1 MGNRIATLSA
11 ELDES
16 IKTRQHLD
24 QMVDE
29 ATHLDSKHSLYFGQI
44 LMSVEN
50 LFLRCTTKR
59 KNIQHAQFFN
69 TEDGGKGEEGQ
80 EESDDHFRKKKE
92 KAIRQLKVILAYLK
106 DFKDITEQL
115 RTQRK
120 SDSNRRGEPPLS
132 EAAKLPEL
140 AIKFEAESPKGDR
153 GSQNSGSQAN
163 TRELSKT

>member
-1 MGNRIATLSA
+1 MLAFTNRIATLSS

-16 IKTRQHLD
+16 IKMRQHLD

-44 LMSVEN
+44 LMSVVN

-69 TEDGGKGEEGQ
+69 TDEDGGKGEEGQ
-80 EESDDHFRKKKE
+80 EDSEDHFRKKKE

-106 DFKDITEQL
+106 DFKDITEEL
-115 RTQRK
+115 RKQRK
-120 SDSNRRGEPPLS
+120 VEPMRRG
-132 EAAKLPEL
+132 
-140 AIKFEAESPKGDR
+140 
-153 GSQNSGSQAN
+153 
-163 TRELSKT
+163 